1 MSKYV
6 KIKSKTFLVLFF
18 FSFLCLRLPLVLA
31 SMTPCLSSLKK
42 RIMKPG
48 NVVTLWQH
56 HVTFHS
62 YKSDWDAYLYLGSNF
77 LAKSMVS

>member
-42 RIMKPG
+42 RVIIPG
-48 NVVTLWQH
+48 NLVT
-56 HVTFHS
+56 V
-62 YKSDWDAYLYLGSNF
+62 
-77 LAKSMVS
+77 

>member
-1 MSKYV
+1 MSKCIE
-6 KIKSKTFLVLFF
+6 IKNKTFLVLFF

-42 RIMKPG
+42 RIM
-48 NVVTLWQH
+48 VFLLHSEDH
-56 HVTFHS
+56 HVTFHC